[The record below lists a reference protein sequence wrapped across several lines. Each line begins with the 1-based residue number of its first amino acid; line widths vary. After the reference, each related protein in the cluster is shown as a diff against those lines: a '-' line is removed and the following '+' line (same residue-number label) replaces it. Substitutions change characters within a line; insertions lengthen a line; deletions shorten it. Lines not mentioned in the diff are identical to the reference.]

1 MGKIIRR
8 ILTIIP
14 AVALQSLWLL
24 LLMKW
29 LTPYAPIIVSLLS
42 VAAFFLVVFIIIKR
56 DETAYKLLA
65 ASSKE
70 LQSAASSNKRSA
82 L

>member
-29 LTPYAPIIVSLLS
+29 LT
-42 VAAFFLVVFIIIKR
+42 
-56 DETAYKLLA
+56 
-65 ASSKE
+65 
-70 LQSAASSNKRSA
+70 QSAASSNKRSA

>member
-29 LTPYAPIIVSLLS
+29 LTPYAPIIVSLLC
-42 VAAFFLVVFIIIKR
+42 IR
-56 DETAYKLLA
+56 R
-65 ASSKE
+65 
-70 LQSAASSNKRSA
+70 QSCDDRNCQSGLPQSLSP

>member
-42 VAAFFLVVFIIIKR
+42 VAAFFLVVFIIVLIGLTQHTTR
-56 DETAYKLLA
+56 
-65 ASSKE
+65 
-70 LQSAASSNKRSA
+70 SSNSSG
-82 L
+82 

>member
-29 LTPYAPIIVSLLS
+29 LTPYAPIIVSPLS
-42 VAAFFLVVFIIIKR
+42 VAAFLLQRHMDYKERLVL
-56 DETAYKLLA
+56 E
-65 ASSKE
+65 
-70 LQSAASSNKRSA
+70 
-82 L
+82 

>member
-42 VAAFFLVVFIIIKR
+42 VAAFFLGVFIIIKI
-56 DETAYKLLA
+56 D
-65 ASSKE
+65 
-70 LQSAASSNKRSA
+70 
-82 L
+82 

>member
-42 VAAFFLVVFIIIKR
+42 VAAVSYTHL
-56 DETAYKLLA
+56 KLPTT
-65 ASSKE
+65 S
-70 LQSAASSNKRSA
+70 RV
-82 L
+82 

>member
-42 VAAFFLVVFIIIKR
+42 VAAFFLVVFIIIC
-56 DETAYKLLA
+56 THVFPALA
-65 ASSKE
+65 LTE
-70 LQSAASSNKRSA
+70 MRRQHPC
-82 L
+82 

>member
-42 VAAFFLVVFIIIKR
+42 VAAFFLVVFIRLIVK
-56 DETAYKLLA
+56 
-65 ASSKE
+65 
-70 LQSAASSNKRSA
+70 
-82 L
+82 

>member
-42 VAAFFLVVFIIIKR
+42 VAAFFLVVLLSSAIIAHACKSC
-56 DETAYKLLA
+56 LLC
-65 ASSKE
+65 SKGK
-70 LQSAASSNKRSA
+70 NRRFKCKH
-82 L
+82 

>member
-29 LTPYAPIIVSLLS
+29 LTPYAPMDR
-42 VAAFFLVVFIIIKR
+42 KR
-56 DETAYKLLA
+56 NWF
-65 ASSKE
+65 SGRIGGS
-70 LQSAASSNKRSA
+70 
-82 L
+82 

>member
-42 VAAFFLVVFIIIKR
+42 VAAFFLVVFII
-56 DETAYKLLA
+56 
-65 ASSKE
+65 
-70 LQSAASSNKRSA
+70 
-82 L
+82 

>member
-29 LTPYAPIIVSLLS
+29 LTPYAPIIVSLLD
-42 VAAFFLVVFIIIKR
+42 VYKR
-56 DETAYKLLA
+56 QGISYGLCLLIAVQPYQYKF
-65 ASSKE
+65 
-70 LQSAASSNKRSA
+70 
-82 L
+82 